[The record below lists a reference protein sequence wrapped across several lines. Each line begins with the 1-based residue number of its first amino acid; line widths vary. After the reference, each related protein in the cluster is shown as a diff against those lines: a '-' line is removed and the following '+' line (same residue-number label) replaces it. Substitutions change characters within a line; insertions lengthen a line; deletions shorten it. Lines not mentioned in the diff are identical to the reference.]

1 MFEIEGVTLEF
12 HDDALREIAHLAIE
26 RGTGARGLRA
36 ICEQT
41 LEQTMFDLPSD
52 DRVMHVVVTK
62 ESVDGTQTPL
72 LFDTEG
78 RPMHFGS

>member
-1 MFEIEGVTLEF
+1 MFDIEGVELAFTE
-12 HDDALREIAHLAIE
+12 DALREIAHQAIE

-52 DRVMHVVVTK
+52 TRIARVVVTK
-62 ESVDGTQTPL
+62 ESVGGKQMPLVYDQTGTEL
-72 LFDTEG
+72 KL
-78 RPMHFGS
+78 SA